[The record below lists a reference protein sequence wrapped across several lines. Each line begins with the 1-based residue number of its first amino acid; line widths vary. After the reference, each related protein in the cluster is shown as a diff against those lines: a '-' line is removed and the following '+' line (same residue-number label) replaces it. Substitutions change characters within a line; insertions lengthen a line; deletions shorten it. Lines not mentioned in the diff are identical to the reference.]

1 MRGNLIGLSFAG
13 IVDTFWN
20 GMGTGLLVVGVLHLV
35 KFYRL
40 DKNPAYREKNEIE
53 LNDERNRFLRNKAW
67 AWAGYLFV
75 MLAAVCSIIFKIVDQ
90 ELLDKC
96 GGIIQG
102 MSGSPIIQDGKLVG
116 AVTHVLVNDPTR
128 GYGIFI
134 ENMLEAAD

>member
-1 MRGNLIGLSFAG
+1 MKLGKKVIVNILWIVIGTILIGLSFVG
-13 IVDTFWN
+13 IVDAFWN

-90 ELLDKC
+90 ELLSFAA
-96 GGIIQG
+96 
-102 MSGSPIIQDGKLVG
+102 SGSVCIILV
-116 AVTHVLVNDPTR
+116 LYCISFWILKR
-128 GYGIFI
+128 KY
-134 ENMLEAAD
+134 

>member
-1 MRGNLIGLSFAG
+1 MKLEKKVIVNILWIVIGTILIGLSFAG
-13 IVDTFWN
+13 IVDAFWN

-75 MLAAVCSIIFKIVDQ
+75 MLAAVCSIIFKIADQ
-90 ELLDKC
+90 ELLSFAA
-96 GGIIQG
+96 
-102 MSGSPIIQDGKLVG
+102 SGSVCIILV
-116 AVTHVLVNDPTR
+116 LYCISFWILKR
-128 GYGIFI
+128 KY
-134 ENMLEAAD
+134 